1 MFILVSSLQNP
12 AIADIYT
19 EHAHQV
25 VVAKYAPSGF
35 YIASGGTC
43 LSSRMAPWS
52 MWCAA
57 PLPPV
62 LGPSWVPGLGG
73 WGVEEE
79 EGRPSRMGMAG
90 GANVMSFSWG

>member
-1 MFILVSSLQNP
+1 MLPVFILVSSLQNP

-43 LSSRMAPWS
+43 PSAHVASGCIGVACR
-52 MWCAA
+52 
-57 PLPPV
+57 PPQV
-62 LGPSWVPGLGG
+62 LGLGRLGRWEREAGPGG
-73 WGVEEE
+73 WG
-79 EGRPSRMGMAG
+79 
-90 GANVMSFSWG
+90 W

>member
-43 LSSRMAPWS
+43 PSARGFWMHVVWPD
-52 MWCAA
+52 
-57 PLPPV
+57 LPPSRV
-62 LGPSWVPGLGG
+62 LGSWLGK
-73 WGVEEE
+73 
-79 EGRPSRMGMAG
+79 AG
-90 GANVMSFSWG
+90 GGGR